1 MLIIPPLLAEQP
13 ANAPAIAPAQTQKPD
28 VVLQSAVAVPASL
41 PSIAPPETTSA
52 DGASTSSTPIFS
64 SSGTQLPA
72 LDSSLEQT
80 TAAPDQ
86 QSENWRQCKSENLL
100 LSERV
105 VLGNLAE
112 LDRGNP
118 QAISKTN
125 QQPSS
130 VQSDNSRQSQPASSL
145 HGSPQTENE
154 LWTLEQQIIEQK
166 LAEIVAQDRP
176 EKEAQLQENL
186 IAAAINYA
194 NQGQFDQARRVI
206 QDPVIP
212 AAIQLNVLNK
222 INSLEAETTRIA
234 AVKAAEAT
242 RLANEQRKQQSSFQY
257 RPLYGAPQTALNPI
271 NVGPISLSDRGL
283 GLAYRTTPVG
293 REYDRSISLKGLPG
307 NGNLSLLFPLPA
319 PAPLTSGYGWRVHPV
334 RGDQRFHSGV
344 DIGAPEGTPVLASY
358 SGTVATADTLG
369 GYGLAVVLQHNDGAQ
384 DTLYAHL
391 SEILVRPG
399 EKVEQGSVIGRVGS
413 TGLSTGPHLH
423 FELRQKTAD
432 GKMETVDP
440 GPQIEV
446 AMNQLVKSLQTAQ
459 RKVQKGG

>member
-1 MLIIPPLLAEQP
+1 MLILPPLLAEQP
-13 ANAPAIAPAQTQKPD
+13 VNASAIAQVQTEKPD
-28 VVLQSAVAVPASL
+28 VVVQSAAATPAS
-41 PSIAPPETTSA
+41 PSSVAPPETTSP
-52 DGASTSSTPIFS
+52 DGVSTSPTPIFS
-64 SSGTQLPA
+64 SSGTQLPDLENSLQSA
-72 LDSSLEQT
+72 PESS
-80 TAAPDQ
+80 AQ
-86 QSENWRQCKSENLL
+86 QSENWRQCKSSNLL
-100 LSERV
+100 LSDRV

-118 QAISKTN
+118 QVASRNPLQSSEQNQLTPSPEGN
-125 QQPSS
+125 QQIE
-130 VQSDNSRQSQPASSL
+130 NSLQA
-145 HGSPQTENE
+145 
-154 LWTLEQQIIEQK
+154 LEQQQIIDQN
-166 LAEIVAQDRP
+166 LAELVAQDRSAV
-176 EKEAQLQENL
+176 EAQLQENL
-186 IAAAINYA
+186 IAVAINYA
-194 NQGQFDQARRVI
+194 NQGQFDQARRTI
-206 QDPVIP
+206 QDPVVP
-212 AAIQLNVLNK
+212 TAIQLNVLNK
-222 INSLEAETTRIA
+222 INSLEAENTRIA

-293 REYDRSISLKGLPG
+293 KEYTRSISLKGLPG

-358 SGTVATADTLG
+358 SGTVETADTLG
-369 GYGLAVVLQHNDGAQ
+369 GYGLAVVLEHNNGAQ

-423 FELRQKTAD
+423 FELRQKTTD